1 MIKQGIKE
9 YRSLYEE
16 SWDLFGQLVLDQDV
30 ERVISVLEN
39 DESIS
44 QEADHFYHEFD
55 TVNCNRIKHFIKKS
69 RLRKW
74 INQYIPHAVRMGIM
88 TLGIMVLGV
97 GIAAA
102 SNTSVRL
109 YLARLIV
116 DVTPEYTVLQIK
128 NSEEAFSIPD
138 EWTGKYYP
146 SVIPE
151 GLIIGKVYDGVNDHC
166 VVFCKPDSSR
176 VIFSFEEAVNSTV
189 NIDTEDAYCQT
200 VIVNG
205 HSAESVTKNDHITIY
220 WMEDERI
227 MIIYVRDSS
236 AEKAIE
242 YANGVRRIQ

>member
-1 MIKQGIKE
+1 MINQSIREHK
-9 YRSLYEE
+9 SLYEE
-16 SWDLFGQLVLDQDV
+16 SWDLFGQLVLDYDV
-30 ERVISVLEN
+30 ERITSHLEE
-39 DESIS
+39 DENIS
-44 QEADHFYHEFD
+44 QEADDFFEEFD
-55 TVNCNRIKHFIKKS
+55 AVNRSKINQLIKKS
-69 RLRKW
+69 YIRKW
-74 INQYIPHAVRMGIM
+74 INQYIPRAIRMIVLILGIM
-88 TLGIMVLGV
+88 TLGI

-102 SNTSVRL
+102 TNSSVRL
-109 YLARLIV
+109 YLAKLIV
-116 DVTPEYTVLQIK
+116 EVAPEYTALQIK
-128 NSEEAFSIPD
+128 HTEETSGIPD
-138 EWTGKYYP
+138 EWTGMYYP

-166 VVFCKPDSSR
+166 VVYCKPDSNR

-189 NIDTEDAYCQT
+189 NIDTEGAYCQT

>member
-1 MIKQGIKE
+1 MINQSIREHK
-9 YRSLYEE
+9 SLYEE
-16 SWDLFGQLVLDQDV
+16 SWDLFGQLVLDYDV
-30 ERVISVLEN
+30 ERITSHLEE
-39 DESIS
+39 DENIS
-44 QEADHFYHEFD
+44 QEADDFFEEFD
-55 TVNCNRIKHFIKKS
+55 AVNRSKINQLIKKS
-69 RLRKW
+69 YIRKW
-74 INQYIPHAVRMGIM
+74 INQYIPRAIRMIVLILGIM
-88 TLGIMVLGV
+88 TLGI

-102 SNTSVRL
+102 TNSSVRL
-109 YLARLIV
+109 YLAKLIIEV
-116 DVTPEYTVLQIK
+116 APEYTALQIK
-128 NSEEAFSIPD
+128 HTEEASGIPD
-138 EWTGKYYP
+138 EWTGMYYP

-166 VVFCKPDSSR
+166 VVYCKPDSNR

-189 NIDTEDAYCQT
+189 NIDTEGAYCQT

-205 HSAESVTKNDHITIY
+205 HSAESVKKNDHITIY